1 MKRSLDGL
9 LPRLLIDAI
18 LPCALAALVLTAALT
33 VQRASLLAERQR
45 SGISL
50 QLERLSTALAW
61 ESAPPQHILDNSL
74 RDGAS
79 ESIRYLELRLA
90 DGRLYGAG
98 ESDDQALQIY
108 ARALP
113 MPPQLAVATI
123 TMQVDPWP
131 LRRAQWLTF
140 TGGLLCAIGIAI
152 LAWLARWSLRRRIV
166 DPLNRLQH
174 ALDDLLPRRDER
186 AAAEQMS
193 GNELERL
200 HASLTRID
208 SALTTQRRDLV
219 AIRRSSALQSIR
231 QQREAQTLARSKSH
245 FVALVGHHFRQPLQA
260 LQLFAAFLHLGSDK
274 EQKSVLGQ
282 MRNSIGSMTRL
293 LDALLEISRLD
304 AGVISSKPTPFTAAE
319 LFMHDRQ
326 HLSETAARQHVV
338 LVWRGS
344 HHHLHA
350 DAELC
355 ARLLLQLINN
365 ALANAANG
373 RVVVAARRRGEHIRI
388 EVRDNGPGIAAAE
401 HLRIFEE
408 FVRLDGDEGDARE
421 GYGLG
426 LSIAERLAQILH
438 THIGLRSE
446 PGRGSTF
453 WFDVPRSTS
462 VGHNHQEHEAMPE
475 AWRHAS

>member
-45 SGISL
+45 GGISL
-50 QLERLSTALAW
+50 QLERLSTAFAW
-61 ESAPPQHILDNSL
+61 ESAPPQHILEKGL

-79 ESIRYLELRLA
+79 ESIRYIELRLA

-108 ARALP
+108 ARVLP
-113 MPPQLAVATI
+113 APPQQTVATI

-140 TGGLLCAIGIAI
+140 ASGLLCAVGIAA

-166 DPLNRLQH
+166 DPLARLQH

-219 AIRRSSALQSIR
+219 AIRRSSALQSVR
-231 QQREAQTLARSKSH
+231 QQREAQGLARSKSH

-260 LQLFAAFLHLGSDK
+260 LQLFAAFLHLGNDS
-274 EQKSVLGQ
+274 EQQSVVAQ

-304 AGVISSKPTPFTAAE
+304 AGVISSKATPFTASE

-326 HLSETAARQHVV
+326 SLSETAARQHVM
-338 LVWRGS
+338 LVWRGG
-344 HHHLHA
+344 HHRLNG
-350 DAELC
+350 DTDLC
-355 ARLLLQLINN
+355 ARLLRQLVDN
-365 ALANAANG
+365 ALANAPNG
-373 RVVVAARRRGEHIRI
+373 RVLVAARRHGEHIRI

-401 HLRIFEE
+401 HQRIFEE
-408 FVRLDGDEGDARE
+408 FVRLDGDEGDAHQ

-426 LSIAERLAQILH
+426 LSIAERLARILQ
-438 THIGLRSE
+438 THIGLSSE

-453 WFDVPRSTS
+453 WFDVPRSTVS
-462 VGHNHQEHEAMPE
+462 GHNHLPRRAMPE
-475 AWRHAS
+475 AWRQAS

>member
-45 SGISL
+45 GGISL
-50 QLERLSTALAW
+50 QLERLSTAFAW
-61 ESAPPQHILDNSL
+61 ESAPPQHILENGL
-74 RDGAS
+74 RDGAAQ
-79 ESIRYLELRLA
+79 SIRYIELRLA

-113 MPPQLAVATI
+113 TPPQQAVATI

-131 LRRAQWLTF
+131 LRRAQWLTVA
-140 TGGLLCAIGIAI
+140 GGLLCAIGIGA

-174 ALDDLLPRRDER
+174 DLDDLLPRRDER
-186 AAAEQMS
+186 AAAEAMS

-208 SALTTQRRDLV
+208 SALTTQRRELV
-219 AIRRSSALQSIR
+219 AVRRSSALQAVR
-231 QQREAQTLARSKSH
+231 QQREAQALSRGKSH

-260 LQLFAAFLHLGSDK
+260 LQLFAAFLHLGSDN
-274 EQKSVLGQ
+274 EQQTVLGQ

-293 LDALLEISRLD
+293 LDALLEMSRLD
-304 AGVISSKPTPFTAAE
+304 AGVITSKPVTFTAAE

-326 HLSETAARQHVV
+326 NLSDAAQRKHVI

-344 HHHLHA
+344 HHRLHG
-350 DAELC
+350 DVELC
-355 ARLLLQLINN
+355 ARLLRQLVDN
-365 ALANAANG
+365 ALANAPDG
-373 RVVVAARRRGEHIRI
+373 RVMVAARRRGDHIRI

-401 HLRIFEE
+401 HQRIFEE
-408 FVRLDGDEGDARE
+408 FVRLDGDEGDAKE

-426 LSIAERLAQILH
+426 LSIAERLAQIME
-438 THIGLRSE
+438 THIGLSSE

-453 WFDVPRSTS
+453 WFDIARAVNS
-462 VGHNHQEHEAMPE
+462 GHNHQPHEAMPD